1 MRIKL
6 VFERSGDE
14 LEFVPV
20 NHEVVE
26 YYLDHLDKNNL
37 NNFVADDSTYNGIS
51 RSINELQKSIR
62 VSNEFIQKL
71 TGNKFDEY
79 SELECLDQYVLNK
92 SHSYWVNIQTTN
104 YSIQEYRS
112 NGNRSKNNEIDE
124 KLHHGLPD
132 EISVIPLLQCLDILE
147 LSQTYC
153 QINENV
159 HILEESFNS
168 IKFSNN
174 SYFSISNPFSKF
186 LLSNDICNL
195 RIAFNH
201 RGRTLYNK
209 FLTFDD
215 KLEHLD
221 ENSYDQLL
229 GFVSLHLCRPQ
240 TINLS
245 SEYINWCK
253 ERNVVPSGNFL
264 NIGNLVD
271 IQNRLTEYRQV
282 VYRNLKSNN
291 KFKLLKG

>member
-6 VFERSGDE
+6 VFEHSGDE

-37 NNFVADDSTYNGIS
+37 NNFSTYDSTYNYIS
-51 RSINELQKSIR
+51 RTINELQKSISI
-62 VSNEFIQKL
+62 SNEFIQKL
-71 TGNKFDEY
+71 TGKKFDEY
-79 SELECLDQYVLNK
+79 SEFEFLDQYVLNK
-92 SHSYWVNIQTTN
+92 IHSQWVNAQTIN

-112 NGNRSKNNEIDE
+112 NGNCSKNNEIDE

-132 EISVIPLLQCLDILE
+132 EISVISLDQCLNILE
-147 LSQTYC
+147 LSHIYR

-168 IKFSNN
+168 IKFSND

-186 LLSNDICNL
+186 LLSNDICSL

-209 FLTFDD
+209 FLNFDD
-215 KLEHLD
+215 KLEHQD

-245 SEYINWCK
+245 LEYVNWCK
-253 ERNVVPSGNFL
+253 ERNVIPSGNFL

-271 IQNRLTEYRQV
+271 IQNKLTEYRQV
-282 VYRNLKSNN
+282 VYRNLKNNN